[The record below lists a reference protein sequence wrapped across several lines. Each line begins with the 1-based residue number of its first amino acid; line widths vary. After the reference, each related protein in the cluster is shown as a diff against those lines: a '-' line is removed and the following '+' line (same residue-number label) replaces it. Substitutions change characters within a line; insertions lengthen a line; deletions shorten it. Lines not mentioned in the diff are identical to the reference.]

1 MLLMEVLKCWK
12 IVGFPKIS
20 IKMKDFKIF
29 YGAQT
34 LIYKIIQPPPPPPPD
49 KTSHVSGT
57 KFFLQ
62 SYTGI

>member
-34 LIYKIIQPPPPPPPD
+34 LIYKIIQPPTRQNFPRLWN
-49 KTSHVSGT
+49 KV
-57 KFFLQ
+57 FFTEL
-62 SYTGI
+62 YWNI